1 MFKRKTIPLPY
12 YVRFAEGDDGDKGG
26 GGGGDKGKQSSDK
39 DLGFPRDTP
48 VAEMDD
54 KQQIAYWKYHSRKHE
69 GTANSRS
76 DYDDQKALADKWRAH
91 EEANKKP
98 EQKVVDDAVNAARA
112 EELRKA
118 APRIVLAEFKSVAA
132 DEGVALSLVKL
143 FLEDVDPLK
152 YLNKDGEP
160 DTEKIEK
167 KVKALGENA
176 GSKGKGNA
184 GGRKREDTH
193 QGYRKN
199 DGATGIDNG
208 RSLFAERNKKK

>member
-12 YVRFAEGDDGDKGG
+12 YVRFADGDDDQGG
-26 GGGGDKGKQSSDK
+26 GGGGERKQQPDK

-69 GTANSRS
+69 GTANARS

-91 EEANKKP
+91 EEQNKKP
-98 EQKVVDDAVNAARA
+98 EQKVIDQAVEAARA
-112 EELRKA
+112 EELRKT

-132 DEGVALSLVKL
+132 DEGVAINLIKL

-176 GSKGKGNA
+176 GSKNKGN
-184 GGRKREDTH
+184 GGKKREDTH
-193 QGYRKN
+193 QGYRRN
-199 DGATGIDNG
+199 DGATGIANG
-208 RSLFAERNKKK
+208 RDLFESRNKKKGS